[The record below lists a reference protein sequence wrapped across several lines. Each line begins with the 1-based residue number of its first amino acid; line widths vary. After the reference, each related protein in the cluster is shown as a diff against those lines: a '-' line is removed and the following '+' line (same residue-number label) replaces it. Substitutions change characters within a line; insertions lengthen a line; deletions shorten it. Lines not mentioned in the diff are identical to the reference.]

1 MGAERETNLAI
12 TLSSEQLPEG
22 RRGGGGGG
30 GDVLPNINDWGA
42 R

>member
-1 MGAERETNLAI
+1 MQEFAFPNKGPRELRVYGTALV
-12 TLSSEQLPEG
+12 EEG

-30 GDVLPNINDWGA
+30 DVVGQTQ